1 MRVILL
7 SGGSGKRLW
16 PLSNNT
22 RSKQFLKL
30 LESPSGEVESMF
42 QRMMRQLN
50 ETGVAESIT
59 IATSASQNDI
69 ITNQLGTTPADVVTE
84 PNRRDTFP
92 AIALS
97 SAFLAMEKGCGRDE
111 VVVVVPCDPYTEKGY
126 FDTIIKMQEAV
137 KDGKADLVLMGICPT
152 YASTKFGYIV
162 PQSANTNEGVLAVDR
177 FTEKPDEE
185 HAEQLIAEGAF
196 WNGGVFAFR
205 LGYMMDIVEKYVK
218 AENFAELKS
227 RYNELPKIS
236 FDYEVAE
243 KAESVA
249 VVPFKGMWK
258 DLGTWN
264 SLAEELPKPYS
275 GYVIADEHTTDTC
288 IINELDDMPIISVG
302 AKDMIVAAS
311 PDGILVC
318 AKDACEYQKPLV
330 EKVKA
335 RPMYEERRWGM
346 YKVIGNTT
354 YPDGCRSLTK
364 LLHLNAGCGISY
376 QTHACRE
383 EVWTFVDGEGLL
395 VLDGVVTKVTRGSV
409 ISIKAGVHHAVKAL
423 TDLEIIEVQL
433 GTNLVEEDIVR
444 YDWDWDK
451 VQF

>member
-30 LESPSGEVESMF
+30 LESPSGEMESMF

-50 ETGVAESIT
+50 EIGAAESIT

-69 ITNQLGTTPADVVTE
+69 ITNQLGTTSADVVTE
-84 PNRRDTFP
+84 PDHCDTFP
-92 AIALS
+92 AIAFS
-97 SAFLAMEKGCGRDE
+97 SAFLAMEKGCCHDE

-126 FDTIIKMQEAV
+126 FDTIIKMQKAV

-162 PQSANTNEGVLAVDR
+162 PQSANANEDVLAVDR
-177 FTEKPDEE
+177 FTEKPDEN

-196 WNGGVFAFR
+196 WNGGVFAFK
-205 LGYMMDIVEKYVK
+205 LGYMMGIVEKYVK
-218 AENFAELKS
+218 ADTFAELKS

-264 SLAEELPKPYS
+264 TLTNELSNYAV
-275 GYVIADEHTTDTC
+275 GNVITDGNTANTN
-288 IINELDDMPIISVG
+288 IINELDLPILCIGTNNLV
-302 AKDMIVAAS
+302 IAAS
-311 PDGILVC
+311 NDGILIT
-318 AKDACEYQKPLV
+318 
-330 EKVKA
+330 EKKRSENIKKYVDVLRQ
-335 RPMYEERRWGM
+335 RPMYEERRWGE
-346 YKVIGNTT
+346 YKVIDIMEF
-354 YPDGCRSLTK
+354 PDGNKALTK
-364 LLHLNAGCGISY
+364 RLHVKAGKCISY
-376 QTHACRE
+376 QIQCHRD
-383 EVWTFVDGEGLL
+383 EVWTFIDGEGQL
-395 VLDGVVTKVTRGSV
+395 VLNGIEMPIRRGDT
-409 ISIKAGVHHAVKAL
+409 IIIKKGMKHTVRAT
-423 TDLEIIEVQL
+423 TDLIFIEVQYGDIL
-433 GTNLVEEDIVR
+433 SEEDIER
-444 YDWDWDK
+444 LDWVWS
-451 VQF
+451 

>member
-30 LESPSGEVESMF
+30 LESPSGEMESMF

-50 ETGVAESIT
+50 EIGAAESIT

-69 ITNQLGTTPADVVTE
+69 ITNQLGTTSADVVTE
-84 PNRRDTFP
+84 PDHCDTFP
-92 AIALS
+92 AIAFS
-97 SAFLAMEKGCGRDE
+97 SAFLAMEKGCGHDE

-126 FDTIIKMQEAV
+126 FDTIIKMQKAV

-152 YASTKFGYIV
+152 YAPTKFGYIV
-162 PQSANTNEGVLAVDR
+162 PQSANANEDVLAVDR
-177 FTEKPDEE
+177 FTEKPDEN

-196 WNGGVFAFR
+196 WNGGVFAFK
-205 LGYMMDIVEKYVK
+205 LGYMMGIVEKYVK
-218 AENFAELKS
+218 ADTFAELKS

-264 SLAEELPKPYS
+264 TLTNELSNYAV
-275 GYVIADEHTTDTC
+275 GNVITDGNTANTN
-288 IINELDDMPIISVG
+288 IINELDLPILCIGTNNLV
-302 AKDMIVAAS
+302 IAAS
-311 PDGILVC
+311 NDGILIT
-318 AKDACEYQKPLV
+318 
-330 EKVKA
+330 EKKRSENIKKYVDVLRQ
-335 RPMYEERRWGM
+335 RPMYEERRWGE
-346 YKVIGNTT
+346 YKVIDIMEF
-354 YPDGCRSLTK
+354 PDGNKALTK
-364 LLHLNAGCGISY
+364 RLHVKAGKCISY
-376 QTHACRE
+376 QIHCHRD
-383 EVWTFVDGEGLL
+383 EVWTFIDGEGQL
-395 VLDGVVTKVTRGSV
+395 VLNGIEMPIRRGDT
-409 ISIKAGVHHAVKAL
+409 IIIKKGMKHTVRAT
-423 TDLEIIEVQL
+423 TDLIFIEVQYGDIL
-433 GTNLVEEDIVR
+433 SEEDIER
-444 YDWDWDK
+444 LDWVWS
-451 VQF
+451 